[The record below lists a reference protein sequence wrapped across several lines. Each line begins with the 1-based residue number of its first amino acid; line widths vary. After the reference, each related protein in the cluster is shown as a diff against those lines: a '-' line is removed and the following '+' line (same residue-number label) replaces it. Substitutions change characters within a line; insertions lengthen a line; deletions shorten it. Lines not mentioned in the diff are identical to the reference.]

1 MRIKSFHLAVLFIA
15 CLSFYASEAQAD
27 LFGSG
32 DSKKAE
38 RILLEIKKLNTR
50 IVEEVLPKFK
60 QVHSNINSL
69 RVDMNSIRT
78 DVNKIQVEIGRVKA
92 EISKIKSGHNSL
104 AQEMDI
110 LKNVIPQMQGSME
123 NSQAQA
129 IQKIQKMGNQLNR
142 FEEQMKEER
151 KLLAGNQIKELK
163 TFANSQKAEMNS
175 LKQEIEVNIKG
186 LKEGMA
192 KDMEK
197 IAKLNQSSFQDLI
210 DGNQKNFHL
219 IEKQIT
225 GNLNA
230 QNKHID
236 SVVSV
241 MKDLVKGSG
250 TSSESLMSLQTSL
263 LENGK
268 ALSEQNK
275 KIIDLLSQSLQKQD
289 AAVSKVDG
297 LNLGQAK
304 AGENIKFAR
313 DQMVALKEI
322 VDRRLSAIEKNQ
334 QGLQESGDR
343 VGQTVEIINQN
354 LLTADTKINKLAE
367 GLVQGTSEKIAGL
380 SVTVNNLQE
389 QTKEINQKMD
399 TTLAKVDAGRAD
411 ISLTSEKISKL
422 IEILKAIAEEQG
434 KFEQMLDT
442 NDHANE
448 EIKKALRDLRRKANV
463 NISRNDKILK
473 KLRRK

>member
-1 MRIKSFHLAVLFIA
+1 
-15 CLSFYASEAQAD
+15 
-27 LFGSG
+27 
-32 DSKKAE
+32 
-38 RILLEIKKLNTR
+38 
-50 IVEEVLPKFK
+50 
-60 QVHSNINSL
+60 
-69 RVDMNSIRT
+69 
-78 DVNKIQVEIGRVKA
+78 
-92 EISKIKSGHNSL
+92 
-104 AQEMDI
+104 
-110 LKNVIPQMQGSME
+110 
-123 NSQAQA
+123 
-129 IQKIQKMGNQLNR
+129 
-142 FEEQMKEER
+142 
-151 KLLAGNQIKELK
+151 
-163 TFANSQKAEMNS
+163 MNS